1 MAVTIEANESFNK
14 IIVADSF
21 ETSVQVIHIAI
32 PISAFLRAGASFTQS
47 QVIATTS
54 HKFCKSETIFILS
67 LGIVLAKIRDFLSF
81 KISLNFSS
89 DIACISSPVKILFI
103 SSGQIIHNS
112 SAIAQAV
119 RPKSQVITIVLIQA
133 HFADSTAAFTSSLGG
148 SIIQVNQTKIRFFS
162 ASLSSKIFSEE
173 SISL

>member
-1 MAVTIEANESFNK
+1 
-14 IIVADSF
+14 
-21 ETSVQVIHIAI
+21 
-32 PISAFLRAGASFTQS
+32 
-47 QVIATTS
+47 
-54 HKFCKSETIFILS
+54 LS

-81 KISLNFSS
+81 KTSLNFSS
-89 DIACISSPVKILFI
+89 DIACISSPVKILFV